1 MKTVLTAAICGS
13 LLSVAAAQ
21 SPSGYHLLHQTVVG
35 GEGGWD
41 YLKADPEMGR
51 LYLSHG
57 SQVEVLDLKTHAKI
71 GVLPNTPGVHGIAVA
86 PKLNRGYTTNGRT
99 NTATQFDLQTL
110 KALKNVPT
118 GEKPDAILYDAFSGR
133 VFVFNNEGAS
143 ATVLDAAT
151 GDAVGT
157 LPLGGA
163 PEAAVTDDH
172 GTLFVNLE
180 DKNEVVAFDA
190 RALKVLHRW
199 PLTGGEEPTG
209 LAFDA
214 THHRLFSVCHNKL
227 MLVLDSQN
235 GKILATLPIGGGVDG
250 AVFDEASQSALS
262 SNGEGTMTV
271 VREEAPGRF
280 AVVQTVSTERGA
292 RTMTLDPQ
300 SHHVFLTTAQYGP
313 PPAAGTNTRPSVLP
327 GTFRVLEYGRE

>member
-1 MKTVLTAAICGS
+1 MKFLLTAAVCGA
-13 LLSVAAAQ
+13 LLGSTAAQ
-21 SPSGYHLLHQTVVG
+21 PPAGYQLLKKTVVG

-41 YLKADPEMGR
+41 YLKADPDMGR

-57 SQVEVLDLKTHAKI
+57 NQVEVLDLKTHAKI
-71 GVLPNTPGVHGIAVA
+71 GVVANTPGVHGIAVV

-99 NTATQFDLQTL
+99 NTVTQFDLQTL
-110 KALKNVPT
+110 KPLKDVPT
-118 GEKPDAILYDAFSGR
+118 GAKPDAILYDAFSGR
-133 VFVFNNEGAS
+133 VFVFNNEGGS
-143 ATVLDAAT
+143 ATVLDAAS
-151 GDAVGT
+151 GDVVGT

-180 DKNEVVAFDA
+180 DKSEVVAFDA

-209 LAFDA
+209 LAFDVA
-214 THHRLFSVCHNKL
+214 HHRLFSVCHNKV
-227 MLVLDSQN
+227 MLVLDSRN

-271 VREEAPGRF
+271 VREEKPGRF
-280 AVVQTVSTERGA
+280 AVVQTVPTERGA
-292 RTMTLDPQ
+292 RTMTIDPR
-300 SHHVFLTTAQYGP
+300 SHHVFLTAAQYGP
-313 PPAAGTNTRPSVLP
+313 TPAAGGRPPVLP
-327 GTFRVLEYGRE
+327 GTFMVLEYGWK